1 MSISYLEGKRFG
13 KLVVIEKTEK
23 RDTAGFV
30 IYKCICDC
38 GAEVFCPTTNLTKQ
52 DKYSPIRSCKKCKP
66 KVKRQQY
73 TPPQK
78 RDLDEGELLKYEYI
92 LNLFNTGVISL
103 SKVRVRYSYNNK
115 HGNDTDTLLYR
126 KLLDTIEDVI
136 VDTTNKKRGNDR
148 ISRVRDAFEEGYQV
162 SSQDPLYRVWS
173 AMIARGESSAVKAV
187 RKSYV
192 DVKCCDEWLSFSNFR
207 EWAITQKWKGRVLDK
222 DLLVYGNKIYSP
234 ETCLFIDQRINS
246 FIPICTKETKYLG
259 VTTRT
264 NPRSPSEEL
273 KPYSAKIMD
282 FDTDKRIHLGSYAD
296 PIMAHKQYQR
306 AKAEVYEKLI
316 AYAIDR
322 KEDPRAIA
330 RLQEHLYNINN
341 DIINGNISTK
351 ESICKNTQ
359 VM

>member
-23 RDTAGFV
+23 RDAAGIV
-30 IYKCICDC
+30 IYKCVCDC

-92 LNLFNTGVISL
+92 LNLFNKGLIPL
-103 SKVRVRYSYNNK
+103 SKIRTRYSYNNK
-115 HGNDTDTLLYR
+115 HGNDTDTLMYR
-126 KLLDTIEDVI
+126 KILDTIEDNI
-136 VDTTNKKRGNDR
+136 VKSVGKQCGNDR
-148 ISRVRDAFEEGYQV
+148 VSKVRNAFEEGYQT
-162 SSQDPLYRVWS
+162 SSQDPLYRVWF
-173 AMIARGESSAVKAV
+173 AMIARSESQKVKSKN
-187 RKSYV
+187 KSYI
-192 DVKCCDEWLSFSNFR
+192 DVECCEEWKLFSNFR
-207 EWAITQKWKGRVLDK
+207 QWAETQDWEGRVLDK

-234 ETCLFIDQRINS
+234 KTCLFIDQRINS
-246 FIPICTKETKYLG
+246 FIPICPKETKYLG
-259 VTTRT
+259 VTTRAK
-264 NPRSPSEEL
+264 PRTLSEEL
-273 KPYSAKIMD
+273 KPYSAKITD
-282 FDTDKRIHLGSYAD
+282 FDIGKRIHLGSYSD
-296 PIMAHKQYQR
+296 PLVAHKQYQL
-306 AKAEVYEKLI
+306 AKAKTYEKLI
-316 AYAIDR
+316 AYAIDHH
-322 KEDPRAIA
+322 EDLRAIA

-359 VM
+359 IM